1 MYVYKVVVGVYLI
14 NEHLRNSGGREKGGC
29 GLFKE
34 GYLNLLKNST
44 KTIMFNECVIAECKL
59 LLRLRRAGLVPSN
72 RGQIFSRP

>member
-1 MYVYKVVVGVYLI
+1 MGVDLI
-14 NEHLRNSGGREKGGC
+14 NELLRKWGEGEGGD

-34 GYLNLLKNST
+34 GYLSVLKNST

>member
-1 MYVYKVVVGVYLI
+1 MGVDLI
-14 NEHLRNSGGREKGGC
+14 NELLRKLWGGGD

-44 KTIMFNECVIAECKL
+44 ETLMFNECVIAECKL